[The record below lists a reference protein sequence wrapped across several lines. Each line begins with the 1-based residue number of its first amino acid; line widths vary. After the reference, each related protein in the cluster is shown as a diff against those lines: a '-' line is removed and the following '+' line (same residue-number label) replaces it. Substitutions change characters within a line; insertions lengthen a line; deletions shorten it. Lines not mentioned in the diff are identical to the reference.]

1 MTFVAGIEAVSLAS
15 VFQWDGAVDEKGGVV
30 DVLRTALPF

>member
-1 MTFVAGIEAVSLAS
+1 MPFVAEIEAMSLAS
-15 VFQWDGAVDEKGGVV
+15 VFQWDGTVDEKHGVV